1 MAAIPR
7 WLRLL
12 LLSGSILLVLGL
24 LALLGLYAL
33 VAPRLPDV
41 QELRTIAMQEPLS
54 VYSRDGKLIALF
66 GETRRYPVK
75 IDAVPDRVKQAVIS
89 IEDASFYK
97 HQGVDFKGISRA
109 VWLLLTKKMALP

>member
-7 WLRLL
+7 WLRLF
-12 LLSGSILLVLGL
+12 LLSGLILFILAV

-75 IDAVPDRVKQAVIS
+75 IAAVPERVKKAVIS
-89 IEDASFYK
+89 IEDAHFYE
-97 HQGVDFKGISRA
+97 HQAQAGE
-109 VWLLLTKKMALP
+109 